1 VQTLIQRFGEV
12 PELPNPAQWL
22 SDNGSGYIARDTRA
36 FAADIGM
43 IPCRTPYRSPQSNGM
58 AESFVKTFKRDYV
71 RCNPTP
77 DAATVLAQLRA
88 WFTDYNF
95 VHPHSALKYRSPE
108 EFRQDQISHPRCPVS

>member
-1 VQTLIQRFGEV
+1 
-12 PELPNPAQWL
+12 
-22 SDNGSGYIARDTRA
+22 
-36 FAADIGM
+36 
-43 IPCRTPYRSPQSNGM
+43 M

-108 EFRQDQISHPRCPVS
+108 EFRQDQLSHSPCPGFIGSTPLSTWCTLIRYSSQITCSFFH